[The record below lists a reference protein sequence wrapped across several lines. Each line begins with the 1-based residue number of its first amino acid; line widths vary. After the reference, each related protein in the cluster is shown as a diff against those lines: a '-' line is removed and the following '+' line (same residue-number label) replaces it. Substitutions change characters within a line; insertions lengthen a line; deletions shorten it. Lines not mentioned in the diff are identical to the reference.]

1 MRQLSLFRV
10 LLETN
15 SQNRALLEIFPR
27 GCFFCTY
34 PTWEAPVELATSCMS
49 DKWQALD
56 ESADMAGDFTLQVA
70 IPVSALTA
78 AGSGSS
84 SSVRQQQQQCRAS
97 HRCRE
102 TPLPLAFPA
111 SWRRCFHWRV
121 VLLFNP
127 FGLQIVACVFEF
139 AEWYCVKRESLVG
152 VFLAWLVL
160 FACVPP
166 FF

>member
-1 MRQLSLFRV
+1 MHVRQLSLSRV

-15 SQNRALLEIFPR
+15 SQNRARLEIFPR

-84 SSVRQQQQQCRAS
+84 SGSNAGLAIGAGKRQWQWRFLPPEGAAS
-97 HRCRE
+97 IGASFFFLIR
-102 TPLPLAFPA
+102 LAFK
-111 SWRRCFHWRV
+111 
-121 VLLFNP
+121 L
-127 FGLQIVACVFEF
+127 
-139 AEWYCVKRESLVG
+139 
-152 VFLAWLVL
+152 
-160 FACVPP
+160 
-166 FF
+166 